1 MDILTKRT
9 TFDKI
14 PEQLSDLA
22 KEYDL
27 EQVEL
32 IQKGAVIPERELEID
47 EEERTVVKYVSTI
60 SVDRDGDIIL
70 PDGGQIKDF
79 AKNPVILYA
88 HKHGAD
94 MFGGGNDTLPIGRDV
109 WIKAD
114 KFGIKAKQRYAKH
127 QLAEDIFN
135 MHKDGFPLAS
145 SIGFIPL
152 EYVRNDGSKEWKET
166 AKYVKDKY
174 GMSSKDIKSA
184 NIIFTKW
191 YLLEHSDVPV
201 PSNPDALAQAYSS
214 GEFKCKSI
222 NLAEDL
228 ELEKQKEAFTI
239 KELEESL
246 VIECDKTKELEKQV
260 EEFEKLNIQWTKAID
275 ELESTITEKDAE
287 IKRIKAEKPKF
298 TKKMAE
304 KMVDTKMKE
313 VTNHIRKKFGE
324 V

>member
-9 TFDKI
+9 VLDKI
-14 PEQLSDLA
+14 PDQLSELA
-22 KEYDL
+22 KEYSL
-27 EQVEL
+27 EEVEL

-94 MFGGGNDTLPIGRDV
+94 MFGGGNDTLPIGKDV

-114 KFGIKAKQRYAKH
+114 KFGIKAKQKYAKH
-127 QLAEDIFN
+127 QLADDIFN
-135 MHKDGFPLAS
+135 MHKDGFPIAS

-152 EYVRNDGSKEWKET
+152 EYARNDGSKEWKEA

-174 GMSSKDIKSA
+174 GMSAKDIKSA

-201 PSNPDALAQAYSS
+201 PSNPDALALAYQS
-214 GEFKCKSI
+214 GDFKCKSVE
-222 NLAEDL
+222 LSKDL
-228 ELEKQKEAFTI
+228 ELEKIMQ
-239 KELEESL
+239 
-246 VIECDKTKELEKQV
+246 DELEKKV
-260 EEFEKLNIQWTKAID
+260 ADL
-275 ELESTITEKDAE
+275 ELEISGSQIANSELQKQLDESLSTITEKDAE

-298 TKKMAE
+298 GKKEADAMI
-304 KMVDTKMKE
+304 KDGLKE
-313 VTNHIRKKFGE
+313 ITDYIKVKTGE

>member
-1 MDILTKRT
+1 MKFDILTKRT
-9 TFDKI
+9 VLNEI

-32 IQKGAVIPERELEID
+32 VQKGAVIPERELEID
-47 EEERTVVKYVSTI
+47 VDERTVVKYVSTI

-70 PDGGQIKDF
+70 PDGGQINDF

-94 MFGGGNDTLPIGRDV
+94 MFGGGNDTLPIGKDV

-114 KFGIKAKQRYAKH
+114 KFGIKAKQKYANH
-127 QLAEDIFN
+127 QLADDIFQ
-135 MHKDGFPLAS
+135 MHVDGFALAS

-166 AKYVKDKY
+166 AKHVRDKY
-174 GMSSKDIKSA
+174 GMSPKDIKSA
-184 NIIFTKW
+184 KIIFTKW

-222 NLAEDL
+222 NLVEDL
-228 ELEKQKEAFTI
+228 DLEAEKEKNKIEELEKENGLLSGLVDVHIETTKKRNKTI
-239 KELEESL
+239 K
-246 VIECDKTKELEKQV
+246 D
-260 EEFEKLNIQWTKAID
+260 
-275 ELESTITEKDAE
+275 LESTIKEKDAE

-298 TKKMAE
+298 TKKEAQILIKGSNE
-304 KMVDTKMKE
+304 EFLNYIDKKMGKV
-313 VTNHIRKKFGE
+313 
-324 V
+324 